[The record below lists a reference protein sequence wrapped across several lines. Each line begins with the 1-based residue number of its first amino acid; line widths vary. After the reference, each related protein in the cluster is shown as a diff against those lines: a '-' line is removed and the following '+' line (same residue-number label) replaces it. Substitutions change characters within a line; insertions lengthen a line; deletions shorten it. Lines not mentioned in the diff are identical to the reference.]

1 MAKTGLTLPQR
12 VDPPRGRKKTG
23 DIPSSPGQRVAVS
36 SGSGAKQNITV
47 PNMPVGEGTVAFGR
61 SIRDAGLDYFQQTS
75 LDFARD
81 EEIQLRVA
89 STDLETGLDDIIA
102 RTDFTSEFPASFKA
116 NEEMGTYVTNSI
128 AEQENQ
134 GHSDQFNERFA
145 QAAQLS
151 LRTKSAAIA
160 KTTREKQI
168 DIISKQAE
176 EKYNAGFTRN
186 RNSVTLGIQEN
197 QKIHEDYSMI
207 LPDKTNLDLKQKADA
222 DLILYRTRQFMIK
235 GNFDRARD
243 SLYEDIAKTNLSPSS
258 VLKAKYLREI
268 GNEINKAEMD
278 YAVAARVAAK
288 GKNRFLMTK
297 SGEVFDTETREI
309 VKATESLTKDII
321 KTDHGLFK
329 ITPGESQT
337 VESVAEADR
346 QQMTSIDTPTS
357 PATLKLIPG
366 TEAPKNLKEIEIRA
380 NMIKNLPDYDEAT
393 KKGYT
398 KEEKEAFTTRM
409 ALGNL
414 ISEQQNT
421 KSVIENL
428 PDYNEETKTGFTA
441 DEKKRMIQSVLAP
454 KMPKTAEESGQFKGI
469 EEVEKQKI
477 VSTIPREVSSSVAN
491 TMARYY
497 AMSFGRQTPD
507 GGYNIPPGYEKGTN
521 AVMELATKYWK
532 TGKDGGS
539 PMDYAEAMATAIEDV
554 RAKNPELLPEKMHFE
569 QQFKNIVAPVL
580 KPPADKVSRV
590 EATQEELEA
599 EFETTAS
606 ANDASMKTME
616 DELALERF
624 KAAALE
630 EGLSLEDATGMW
642 SGIQDALGA
651 TLAQFPWLGQFANRK
666 VTKARLAYA
675 MIARDF
681 VRFVSLSPRFAV
693 KEQQLIQGMFPGPEV
708 FNSPRQ
714 AMFRLQEFEQTL
726 RKKLLKMEKNLPF
739 IVTPKQEAEVREKA
753 ELWTDMIQKIDRFS
767 VDFALVK
774 TPAEAKQLT
783 PEQVNEFWTAMNP
796 EEKVD
801 FVTNQPASMA
811 IIALKMKEYQER
823 QIHRSKNVMRVDG
836 KDVPIEDTRNKKVK
850 NNTKIKKKTKKK
862 TIKQK
867 LDELDKLKIKP
878 Q

>member
-1 MAKTGLTLPQR
+1 
-12 VDPPRGRKKTG
+12 
-23 DIPSSPGQRVAVS
+23 
-36 SGSGAKQNITV
+36 
-47 PNMPVGEGTVAFGR
+47 
-61 SIRDAGLDYFQQTS
+61 
-75 LDFARD
+75 
-81 EEIQLRVA
+81 
-89 STDLETGLDDIIA
+89 
-102 RTDFTSEFPASFKA
+102 
-116 NEEMGTYVTNSI
+116 MGTYVTNSI

-134 GHSDQFNERFA
+134 GHSDQFNERFT

-160 KTTREKQI
+160 KTTRESQI
-168 DIISKQAE
+168 DIIGKQAE
-176 EKYNAGFTRN
+176 EKYTAGFTRN
-186 RNSVTLGIQEN
+186 RNSPTLGIQEN
-197 QKIHEDYSMI
+197 RKIHEDYSML
-207 LPDKTNLDLKQKADA
+207 LPEGKGLELRQKADA
-222 DLILYRTRQFMIK
+222 DLILFQTKQFMIK

-243 SLYEDIAKTNLSPSS
+243 SLYEDIAGAKFSPSS

-268 GNEINKAEMD
+268 GNEINKAEME

-288 GKNRFLMTK
+288 GKNRYLMTK
-297 SGEVFDTETREI
+297 SGEVFDTHTRKI
-309 VKATESLTKDII
+309 VEETESLTKDLF
-321 KTDHGLFK
+321 KTDKGVFRIK
-329 ITPGESQT
+329 PGESQT

-346 QQMTSIDTPTS
+346 QQMTSRDMPTS
-357 PATLKLIPG
+357 PPTLELIPG
-366 TEAPKNLKEIEIRA
+366 TEAPQKLEEIEIRA
-380 NMIKNLPDYDEAT
+380 NMINNLPDWDEET
-393 KKGYT
+393 KTGYT
-398 KEEKEAFTTRM
+398 KEDKEAFITRLS
-409 ALGNL
+409 LGDL
-414 ISEQQNT
+414 ISEEQNT
-421 KSVIENL
+421 KSIIENL
-428 PDYNEETKTGFTA
+428 PDKSEANPNGWTA

-454 KMPKTAEESGQFKGI
+454 KMSKTALEKGTY
-469 EEVEKQKI
+469 EGAVKKASAAVEA
-477 VSTIPREVSSSVAN
+477 TIPREVSSSVAN

-521 AVMELATKYWK
+521 AVMELATEYWK

-554 RAKNPELLPEKMHFE
+554 RLANPELLPEKMNFE
-569 QQFKNIVAPVL
+569 QQFNRIVEPVL
-580 KPPADKVSRV
+580 NPPADKAPRV
-590 EATQEELEA
+590 EATQEELET

-606 ANDASMKTME
+606 ANEASMNMMQ
-616 DELALERF
+616 DETARERF
-624 KAAALE
+624 KIAALE
-630 EGLSLEDATGMW
+630 EGLSIEDATGMW

-651 TLAQFPWLGQFANRK
+651 TLAQFPWLGRFANRK

-714 AMFRLQEFEQTL
+714 AMFRLQEFEQIL
-726 RKKLLKMEKNLPF
+726 RKKLFKLKESLPGV
-739 IVTPKQEAEVREKA
+739 VTPKQEAEVREKA

-783 PEQVNEFWTAMNP
+783 PEQANEFWTAMNP
-796 EEKVD
+796 KEKMD
-801 FVTNQPASMA
+801 FLTNQPASKA
-811 IIALKMKEYQER
+811 IIQLKLKEFQDR
-823 QIHRSKNVMRVDG
+823 QTHRSKNVIRVDG
-836 KDVPIEDTRNKKVK
+836 QDVPIEDTRNKKVK